1 MSFNFISNLQVASKK
16 TKHQHFTIQ
25 LGIEELDAYIPFSD
39 ATLFENEVLKVKPT
53 KQSEVKVLVD
63 KYHGILKATR

>member
-1 MSFNFISNLQVASKK
+1 MSFNFISNLEKNVKK
-16 TKHQHFTIQ
+16 VKYQRFTLQ